1 MTAATDYI
9 FHFFGE
15 GSGASGTDSPEF
27 HNHNCTDLTLEVKGG
42 AGGFPFTVKGLVDL
56 DGEARWSDL
65 AIIDLKDFSVL
76 DKIEK
81 DGLYAIGVG
90 GIQRIKVVAYAQSQA
105 TVTGKFGG

>member
-1 MTAATDYI
+1 MIAATNYI

-15 GSGASGTDSPEF
+15 GSGASGTESPEF

-42 AGGFPFTVKGLVDL
+42 AGGFPFVVKGMVDL
-56 DGEARWSDL
+56 DGEPQWNAL
-65 AIIDLKDFSVL
+65 AIINLGDFSVT

-81 DGLYAIGVG
+81 DGVYAIGVG
-90 GIQRIKVVAYAQSQA
+90 GIQRIKVVAEAASQA